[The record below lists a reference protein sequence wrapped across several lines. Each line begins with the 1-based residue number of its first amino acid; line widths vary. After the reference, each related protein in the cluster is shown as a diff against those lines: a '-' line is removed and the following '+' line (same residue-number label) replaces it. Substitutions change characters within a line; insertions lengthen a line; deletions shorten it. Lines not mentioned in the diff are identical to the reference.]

1 MSEPLADR
9 LKRFTPDGA
18 ALDRDALL
26 FQAGRA
32 SVRPRRGWMLLALAL
47 VFSQAATL
55 AVLWPRPFP
64 SVGPAR
70 VGPSHPTVEPVTPT
84 PSPDPSE
91 WLTLNQQVFGQTER
105 DLPSGALAGPLVPDE
120 PHLRVS
126 TRLSDLN
133 ID

>member
-47 VFSQAATL
+47 AFSQAAML
-55 AVLWPRPFP
+55 AVFWPRPVP

-70 VGPSHPTVEPVTPT
+70 VEPAQPPAEPLAPT

-91 WLTLNQQVFGQTER
+91 WLTLNRQVFAET
-105 DLPSGALAGPLVPDE
+105 DLPSGGLAGPLVPDE

>member
-1 MSEPLADR
+1 MSEPLAER

-26 FQAGRA
+26 FNAGCA

-47 VFSQAATL
+47 TVSQAATL
-55 AVLWPRPFP
+55 AALWPRSTPAA
-64 SVGPAR
+64 VPAR
-70 VGPSHPTVEPVTPT
+70 VEPSQPSSESLIPA

-91 WLTLNQQVFGQTER
+91 WLSLNRRVFDAA
-105 DLPSGALAGPLVPDE
+105 DLPRPTLAGPLVADE
-120 PHLRVS
+120 PTLSVS
-126 TRLSDLN
+126 SRPSELM